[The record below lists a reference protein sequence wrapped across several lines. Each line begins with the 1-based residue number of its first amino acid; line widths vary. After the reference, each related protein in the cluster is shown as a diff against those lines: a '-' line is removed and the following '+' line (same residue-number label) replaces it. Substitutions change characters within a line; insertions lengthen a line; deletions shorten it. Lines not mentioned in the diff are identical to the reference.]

1 MTPRS
6 SVTRRILRAPALGTL
21 LGRLSLLAL
30 LLAAGGAWTA
40 AQEKPDPVPGQK
52 APTYDSKGRRDPFIS
67 LRALQQEK
75 KGDLLEPPPLAQRP
89 PGLPGLLIDE
99 ITVVGIV
106 AGIDEPIALL
116 RGIDDFTYFAKG
128 RDKLFDGHVIE
139 VNGERVIFQRIR
151 RDARGNVY
159 RSKVIKRLNS
169 QEIQVVEEEGGNPDE
184 EL

>member
-6 SVTRRILRAPALGTL
+6 SAARSRLKPL
-21 LGRLSLLAL
+21 LGRFSLLIGL
-30 LLAAGGAWTA
+30 LGMAGAWTT
-40 AQEKPDPVPGQK
+40 AQEKADPVPGQK
-52 APTYDSKGRRDPFIS
+52 PPLYDSKGRRDPFIS
-67 LRALQQEK
+67 LRALRQEK
-75 KGDLLEPPPLAQRP
+75 KSELLEPPPLAQRP
-89 PGLPGLLIDE
+89 PGLPGLLVDE
-99 ITVVGIV
+99 VTVVGIV

-116 RGIDDFTYFAKG
+116 RGVDDFTYFARG
-128 RDKLFDGHVIE
+128 RDKLFDGHVVE
-139 VNGERVIFQRIR
+139 VNGERVIFQRTR